1 MIKEERQKYLM
12 DLLSQYKFLK
22 VRDIVNEL
30 KITDMTVRRDFQEL
44 EDKGLIIRVH
54 GGARIIED
62 NKNDILTELSH
73 REKQHIHLN
82 EKLEIAKIIAENIF
96 EDETVFLGAGT
107 TIELVYEFLTVNH
120 AKIITNSIHV
130 FDKFKHDSRFEL
142 ILIGGSYRSK
152 TGAFVGTIANDFISG
167 IHVMKSFIGVNGL
180 DTSAIYTSNEDEG
193 LTKKCAL
200 NIAEQRFI
208 VADHHKIN
216 KKDFYSFYSLKDAD
230 YLITDSMITAE
241 DQEIFGKKIPILS
254 SKVRLDLS

>member
-82 EKLEIAKIIAENIF
+82 EKLEIAKIIAKNIF
-96 EDETVFLGAGT
+96 EDETVFW
-107 TIELVYEFLTVNH
+107 VQVQPSNW
-120 AKIITNSIHV
+120 S
-130 FDKFKHDSRFEL
+130 
-142 ILIGGSYRSK
+142 
-152 TGAFVGTIANDFISG
+152 
-167 IHVMKSFIGVNGL
+167 MSF
-180 DTSAIYTSNEDEG
+180 
-193 LTKKCAL
+193 
-200 NIAEQRFI
+200 
-208 VADHHKIN
+208 
-216 KKDFYSFYSLKDAD
+216 
-230 YLITDSMITAE
+230 
-241 DQEIFGKKIPILS
+241 
-254 SKVRLDLS
+254 